1 MLAIKNKKE
10 YQKQQ
15 NNILPKIE
23 DVFPDRDAVQAKFSN
38 PKAVKVIGI
47 DLGEVF
53 TVLQL
58 AAEPSQELEIL
69 PLRGRRFTNRP

>member
-10 YQKQQ
+10 CQKQQ

-38 PKAVKVIGI
+38 PKASKLSALI
-47 DLGEVF
+47 LGKSSL
-53 TVLQL
+53 LQL
-58 AAEPSQELEIL
+58 AAEQSQELEIL